1 MRCKFCHGQ
10 FSKCGRHLRNLRSW
24 EKVIDNIDYHAKDY
38 KKRRI
43 NFTGGEPLIV
53 HYLDKLIK
61 YAYDKNFNIS
71 LITNGVLLNK
81 KFIEKIKT
89 IYVRLV

>member
-38 KKRRI
+38 KK
-43 NFTGGEPLIV
+43 EELI
-53 HYLDKLIK
+53 LPEE
-61 YAYDKNFNIS
+61 S
-71 LITNGVLLNK
+71 LLLC
-81 KFIEKIKT
+81 II
-89 IYVRLV
+89 